1 MVDRRQFIQTCLTA
15 LAAVSLPSPSRAS
28 SLANPTLLPSASLVD
43 ELPTTVAE
51 DFTRDRQIRLMGV
64 GGGGSNAAWHMVD
77 SGVSGI
83 DYIFANTDMNALS
96 RCAEHKTIQ
105 LHRKTLSARTKLG
118 RCREAAELAATD
130 IRAAIV
136 GAGLLFITVGMGGG
150 TGTEAAPVIARI
162 AKEMGIR
169 TVAVVI
175 MPFSWEGPRR
185 MRYAEIGLADLQAHV
200 DTLVVLP
207 NEKLLEVLGADACL
221 NDAFDHANEM
231 IKEAVLG
238 IAGI

>member
-1 MVDRRQFIQTCLTA
+1 M
-15 LAAVSLPSPSRAS
+15 
-28 SLANPTLLPSASLVD
+28 SLANPTLLPSAALVD
-43 ELPTTVAE
+43 ELSTTVAKAFARE
-51 DFTRDRQIRLMGV
+51 RQIKLIGV
-64 GGGGSNAAWHMVD
+64 GGGGSNAAQHMID
-77 SGVSGI
+77 NGVTGI
-83 DYIFANTDMNALS
+83 EYIFANTDMGALN
-96 RCAEHKTIQ
+96 RCGGHKTIQ

-118 RCREAAELAATD
+118 RCRETAELAANN
-130 IRAAIV
+130 IRAAIN
-136 GAGLLFITVGMGGG
+136 GADMLFITVGMGGG

-162 AKEMGIR
+162 AKELGIR

-207 NEKLLEVLGADACL
+207 NDKLLEVLGEDACV

-231 IKEAVLG
+231 LKESVISVAK
-238 IAGI
+238 A